1 VSRGAGR
8 GGQEEETSME
18 WFLLACIAIGAFVM
32 VPAFRNL
39 VGALA
44 GLALVGFLVVAG
56 LGIAFFLLVY
66 LVAR

>member
-1 VSRGAGR
+1 
-8 GGQEEETSME
+8 ME

-44 GLALVGFLVVAG
+44 GLALVGFLVILG
-56 LGIAFFLLVY
+56 LGFLAIVL
-66 LVAR
+66 LAR

>member
-44 GLALVGFLVVAG
+44 GLALVGFLVILG
-56 LGIAFFLLVY
+56 LGFLAIVL
-66 LVAR
+66 LAR